1 MEANSMKNINVS
13 FFRRAIKD
21 ESGQLLMPWVAVLM
35 MSFLGISG
43 LVMDV
48 GRAYVAHSQLQ
59 NVARAAALAAAGEVY
74 NSSTTSDAYAT
85 ATTYSGTA
93 GDNNASGV
101 GTVTTTVSEGCV
113 NTLMATGTSCSSTS
127 VKNAVQVTETTTVR
141 NFIMPIFWGSKTT
154 TISATATASMQGLSQ
169 PWNVAIILDAT
180 DSMVSNTDSNC
191 STGTA
196 TRFTCALESIQTLLQ
211 VINPCASGATSC
223 ATSNANFR
231 VALFAFPNV
240 TVATR
245 PDNYGCSGTIPTP
258 EQYTLPEPGLSGY
271 TALTY
276 GGIQSTYEVTLPSTG
291 NADANGFLSDY
302 YSSSSTN
309 NLSSSSEIVKAIGG
323 SSSCTAM
330 NTNGGEST
338 YYAGVIYAAQDA
350 LKAEQKLYP
359 KSNNAMILISDGE
372 ATAANTKFPATG
384 AAATPSADGYSVVT
398 NSTSNTKNLANAAFG
413 TYPDFND
420 ECQQAI
426 TAAQTAATAGTR
438 VYAVAYGSE
447 SSGCTTA
454 GGGTDS
460 TLVATGNNQSF
471 TLTGSNALTP
481 CVTMENIASSLAYF
495 YSDYNQSGSSST
507 CTDNSHTTVNL
518 SDISLSIASTFT
530 RPRLLPN
537 SAFLYP
543 VVQTS

>member
-1 MEANSMKNINVS
+1 MEANSMKNNNVS

-21 ESGQLLMPWVAVLM
+21 ESGQVLMPWVAVVM

-59 NVARAAALAAAGEVY
+59 NTARAAALAAAGEVY
-74 NSSTTSDAYAT
+74 NTSTTSDAYAT
-85 ATTYSGTA
+85 ATTYSGTS
-93 GDNNASGV
+93 GDKNASGV
-101 GTVTTTVSEGCV
+101 GTLTTTVSEGCV

-169 PWNVAIILDAT
+169 PWNVAIVLDAT
-180 DSMVSNTDSNC
+180 DSMVTNSDNNC

-196 TRFTCALESIQTLLQ
+196 TRFTCALESIQTLLE
-211 VINPCASGATSC
+211 VINPCATGATSC

-245 PDNYGCSGTIPTP
+245 PDDYGCNGTIPTP
-258 EQYTLPEPGLSGY
+258 AVYSLPEPGLSGY
-271 TALTY
+271 SALTY
-276 GGIQSTYEVTLPSTG
+276 NGTQSTYEVTLPSTG

-302 YSSSSTN
+302 YSSTATN
-309 NLSSSSEIVKAIGG
+309 NMNSSSEIVEAIGG
-323 SSSCTAM
+323 SSGCTQM
-330 NTNGGEST
+330 NTAGGEST

-350 LKAEQKLYP
+350 LKAEQALHP

-372 ATAANTKFPATG
+372 ATAANTNFPPTG
-384 AAATPSADGYSVVT
+384 AAATPSGKGYSVVT
-398 NSTSNTKNLANAAFG
+398 NSTSNTKNLVNAAFG

-420 ECQQAI
+420 QCQQAI
-426 TAAQTAATAGTR
+426 VAAQAAATAGTR

-471 TLTGSNALTP
+471 TLTGSSALTP

-495 YSDYNQSGSSST
+495 YSDYNQSGSGST